1 MADFKLGRIRFI
13 WKGSWT
19 ASTTY
24 YKDDIIRN
32 GGNTYVCITGH
43 TASLS
48 FPDDQTNWNKI
59 SDGQEWKADWTL
71 DTYYKVND
79 IVKYGGYL
87 YICNT
92 AHTSAN
98 NVSDGLELDLAT
110 DSTDAK
116 WDLYAE
122 GFDYKADWAPS
133 TRYKIN
139 DIVKYNSTI
148 YLCTEG
154 HTSATDV
161 LIGLE
166 NDQSKWDVF
175 SQGVSWQA
183 DWQVSNRYVVND
195 IIRYGG
201 RTYVCNT
208 GHVSAATAALGLE
221 ADQAKWDIFHDG
233 IEFKGD
239 WTTGTRYKLNDLVKS
254 GAGIWICTTYH
265 TSQNVLSDDEA
276 KWSQFIEG
284 LEFEDSWAGTTYYQA
299 GDFVTYGGY
308 SYVAITNNVGQRPTD
323 NPTDWDLF
331 TTGFR
336 LVGDWGADSSN
347 FQYFVGDVV
356 RQGGYTY
363 LCILDNTGQEPPNLT
378 YWERLNQGIEWN
390 DAWTDATE
398 YDLGDAV
405 RYGSSSYIAVAKH
418 TSDEIGAQN
427 RPDQDVSGV
436 TWNLLSGGGET
447 LPMTT
452 EGDMVYYGGAG
463 PTRLAIGEPGQA
475 LKVNS
480 AGNAPEW
487 GFFGKINHVWYVSTS
502 SGVDSPAP
510 NYGTTLDQ
518 PWKTINYSL
527 RNIEEGALN
536 PNAKYIL
543 AANRAFIQ
551 AETVEWVDYQ
561 ITNDIAPFTSAYTYD
576 KEKCRRDTGQIIDAL
591 VWDVSHGGNQKSRTA
606 ALTYFDSNGDL
617 IAAIADEDGE
627 TAAALAY
634 SLSLIDSAI
643 LQSIDPSANYQ
654 TLNAVGSPIT
664 QVKDLTKPEETGVQT
679 IINTLMGIT
688 IDSITA
694 ASSDGIPAEVIPNNT
709 LFVKTGTYAEVLP
722 MIVPEQ
728 TAVVGD
734 ELRSTR
740 ITPAGSLVDSG
751 DTTYTLAAIARLK
764 AITSDIV
771 TNGAVTKTT
780 GNAQS
785 QVTTRPAG
793 GADPAVHATDL
804 WQQIYDYIN
813 WGVNGA
819 AGDSTEPVKGGTNTP
834 QTSTDYTYAVEA
846 IEANRLFLVEEAIAY
861 IADTYP
867 AYVYDEDKCR
877 RDVNRYIDAI
887 KYDIIYQPDSVAS
900 PVQTKGNYKSL
911 TAAEQY
917 VNAVNG
923 SLTENMFYMR
933 NGTGLRNCTT
943 ADLTGTLSAANA
955 YGTQRPTAGAYV
967 SLDPGWGPDD
977 SRAWITNKSPYVQ
990 NVTTF
995 GTGCIGMKVDGDL
1008 HNGGNDSIVAND
1020 FTQILSD
1027 GIGAWVTNLGRSEL
1041 VSVFS
1046 YYNHIGYLAENG
1058 GKIRATN
1065 GNNSYGDFGSVSEGV
1080 DATETPVTAKV
1091 DNRKLDAV
1099 VDSVM
1104 TDGDDVLVLNY
1115 LNAGQ
1120 NYTVGGTTIAI
1131 TGEGYGLGTVTPTVN
1146 NGAVFNVRLLDTD
1159 IDGDSTADTGG
1170 AEYLNSTNSAQEG
1183 DTTSITISNTDTALS
1198 SQYIGMAIYITAGTG
1213 AGQYGYINSYNA
1225 GTKIAQVYKMSDGTA
1240 GWDHVIGNSIVAAL
1254 DATTEY
1260 SIEPRL
1266 TFTAPPSG
1274 LYADTA
1280 KARAVIADEKIARV
1294 IIWDPGSGYT
1304 SVPTMTITDPNNT
1317 IEAPFVVRVGDG
1329 VLAQPTYTDRGTAF
1343 TTATAEVV
1351 GDGFAD
1357 QYQPGEFVEVN
1368 NLSEEPQPGSNIV
1381 FDHLPNN
1388 VFKLVAVRDF
1398 QGAGPYSAQLQVS
1411 PELTISQA
1419 PEHQQDLE
1427 MRIRYSQVRLTGH
1440 DFLDIGTGN
1449 FGETNYPNAP
1459 AYDPNPLKETTEK
1472 GGGRV
1477 FFTSTD
1483 QDGNFRVGDL
1493 FSVEQSTGIATLN
1506 ADAFNISGLQEL
1518 SLGELGLG
1526 STGAVINE
1534 FSTDGTFTANS
1545 DNVVPTQK
1553 AIKTYI
1559 TSQIGGGAAT
1569 LNVNS
1574 VTAGQI
1580 EISGQQITTTLG
1592 TKIDVL
1598 NVMNFEKGVNGVPVA
1613 MNYFLT

>member
-13 WKGSWT
+13 WKDSWT
-19 ASTTY
+19 ALTTY
-24 YKDDIIRN
+24 YKDDIVRN

-43 TASLS
+43 TASS
-48 FPDDQTNWNKI
+48 DFTDDQSNWNKI
-59 SDGQEWKADWTL
+59 TDGQEWKADWTV
-71 DTYYKVND
+71 DTYYKIND

-87 YICNT
+87 YIANE
-92 AHTSAN
+92 AHTSAAT
-98 NVSDGLELDLAT
+98 DTLGLENDQ
-110 DSTDAK
+110 AK

-122 GFDYKADWAPS
+122 GFDYQADWQPLR
-133 TRYKIN
+133 RYKIN

-154 HTSATDV
+154 HTSAGDT
-161 LIGLE
+161 LTGLE
-166 NDQSKWDVF
+166 QDQDKWDVF
-175 SQGVSWQA
+175 SQGVSWQG
-183 DWQVSNRYVVND
+183 DWQTNNRYVVND

-201 RTYVCNT
+201 KTYVCNT

-221 ADQAKWDIFHDG
+221 AAQANWDIFHDG
-233 IEFKGD
+233 IEYKGD
-239 WTTGTRYKLNDLVKS
+239 WSSGTRYKLNDLVKS
-254 GAGIWICTTYH
+254 GGGIWICTTYH
-265 TSQNVLSDDEA
+265 TSQSFLSDDEA
-276 KWSQFIEG
+276 KWAQFTEG
-284 LEFEDSWAGTTYYQA
+284 LEFEDSWSGTRRYQA

-308 SYVAITNNVGQRPTD
+308 SYVAITNNIGQRPTD
-323 NPTDWDLF
+323 NPTEWDLF

-336 LVGDWGADSSN
+336 LIGDWGDDSSDYE
-347 FQYFVGDVV
+347 YFVGDVV

-363 LCILDNTGQEPPNLT
+363 LCILDHTGEEPPNAT

-405 RYGSSSYIAVAKH
+405 RYGSSSYIAVQKH
-418 TSDEIGAQN
+418 TSDEIGTQN
-427 RPDQDVSGV
+427 RPDQDVAGAY
-436 TWNLLSGGGET
+436 WNLLSGGGET

-463 PTRLAIGEPGQA
+463 PARLAIGDAGQT
-475 LKVNS
+475 LRVN
-480 AGNAPEW
+480 ADGDAPEW
-487 GFFGKINHVWYVSTS
+487 SFFGRINHVWYVSTDN
-502 SGVDSPAP
+502 GVDSPAP

-527 RNIEEGALN
+527 RQIEEGALL
-536 PNAKYIL
+536 PNTKYIL
-543 AANRAFIQ
+543 GVNRAFIQ

-561 ITNDIAPFTSAYTYD
+561 IANEIAPFTSGFTYT
-576 KEKCRRDTGQIIDAL
+576 KETCRRDVGQIIDAL
-591 VWDVSHGGNQKSRTA
+591 IWDVSHGGNKRTRDA
-606 ALTYFDSNGDL
+606 ALTYFDENGDL

-627 TAAALAY
+627 TSAALKYA
-634 SLSLIDSAI
+634 LSLIDSAI
-643 LQSIDPSANYQ
+643 LQSIDPATNYQ
-654 TLNAVGSPIT
+654 TENGVGSPIT
-664 QVKDLTKPEETGVQT
+664 QVKSLAAHPEETGAQARL
-679 IINTLMGIT
+679 NTLMAIVT
-688 IDSITA
+688 DSLDA
-694 ASSDGIPAEVIPNNT
+694 ASSAGIPAQVITNNS
-709 LFVKTGTYAEVLP
+709 LFVKTGIYSEVLP
-722 MIVPEQ
+722 MVIPVQ

-751 DTTYTLAAIARLK
+751 DTTYTLAAIARLQ
-764 AITSDIV
+764 AITDALIQ
-771 TNGAVTKTT
+771 NGSVTKTT
-780 GNAQS
+780 GNS
-785 QVTTRPAG
+785 EDPVTSRPAG
-793 GADPAVHATDL
+793 GSVPAAHAADL
-804 WQQIYDYIN
+804 WQQIYDYID

-819 AGDSTEPVKGGTNTP
+819 SGDSTEPVINGTNTP
-834 QTSTDYTYAVEA
+834 QTSTAYTYAVEVL
-846 IEANRLFLVEEAIAY
+846 EANRDFLVEEAIAY
-861 IADTYP
+861 IADQYP
-867 AYVYDEDKCR
+867 AYNYDEDACR

-887 KYDIIYQPDSVAS
+887 KYDVIYMPDGDD
-900 PVQTKGNYKSL
+900 TKGNYKSL
-911 TAAEQY
+911 NAAKQY

-923 SLTENMFYMR
+923 STTEDMFYAR
-933 NGTGLRNCTT
+933 NATGLRNCTL
-943 ADLTGTLSAANA
+943 ADLSGTLSSPNE
-955 YGTQRPTAGAYV
+955 YGTSRPTAGAYV

-977 SRAWITNKSPYVQ
+977 TRVWVTNKSPYVQ
-990 NVTTF
+990 NVSTF
-995 GTGCIGMKVDGDL
+995 GTGCIGLKVDGDL

-1027 GIGAWVTNLGRSEL
+1027 GIGYWVTNLGRSEL
-1041 VSVFS
+1041 VSVFT

-1065 GNNSYGDFGSVSEGV
+1065 GNNSYGDFGSVSEGI
-1080 DATETPVTAKV
+1080 DNTEVPVTATV
-1091 DNRKLDAV
+1091 DNRTLDAI

-1104 TDGDDVLVLNY
+1104 TDGNNILTLQY

-1120 NYTVGGTTIAI
+1120 NYTAGSTTITV
-1131 TGEGYGLGTVTPTVN
+1131 TGEGFNLGTITPTTVD
-1146 NGAVFNVRLLDTD
+1146 GGVFQVRMLDTD
-1159 IDGDSTADTGG
+1159 VDGDSTLDTGG
-1170 AEYLNSTNSAQEG
+1170 DEYLTATNSAQEG
-1183 DTTSITISNTDTALS
+1183 DATSITISNTDTALT
-1198 SQYIGMAIYITAGTG
+1198 SQYIGMAIYIQAGTG
-1213 AGQYGYINSYNA
+1213 AGQYGYIDSYNA

-1240 GWDHVIGNSIVAAL
+1240 GWDHVTGASIVSAL

-1266 TFTAPPSG
+1266 TFSAPEG
-1274 LYADTA
+1274 GGGYANTA
-1280 KARAVIADEKIARV
+1280 KARAIIADEKIARIV
-1294 IIWDPGSGYT
+1294 VWDPGQGYT
-1304 SVPTMTITDPNNT
+1304 SAPTLTITDPNNT
-1317 IEAPFVVRVGDG
+1317 IEAPTQVRIGDG
-1329 VLAQPTYTDRGTAF
+1329 VLAQPTFSDRGTAF
-1343 TTATAEVV
+1343 TTAQAEVV

-1357 QYQPGEFVEVN
+1357 QYQPGEFVEVD
-1368 NLSEEPQPGSNIV
+1368 LLPEEPQPGSNVV
-1381 FDHLPNN
+1381 FAHLPNQ
-1388 VFKLVAVRDF
+1388 VFKLVAVRAF
-1398 QGAGPYSAQLQVS
+1398 AGAGPFTAQLQIS
-1411 PELTISQA
+1411 PELEISQA
-1419 PEHQQDLE
+1419 PEHEETLE

-1449 FGETNYPNAP
+1449 FTETNYPNDP
-1459 AYDPNPLKETTEK
+1459 LYDPEPEKETSEF

-1580 EISGQQITTTLG
+1580 QISGQEITTTLG

>member
-1 MADFKLGRIRFI
+1 MADFKLGRIRFV
-13 WKGSWT
+13 WKSDWT
-19 ASTTY
+19 AATTY
-24 YKDDIIRN
+24 YKDDIVRN

-43 TASLS
+43 TASAS
-48 FPDDQTNWNKI
+48 FPDDQSNWNKI
-59 SDGQEWKADWTL
+59 SDGQEWKSNWTIN
-71 DTYYKVND
+71 TYYKVND

-87 YICNT
+87 YIANE
-92 AHTSAN
+92 AHTSAAT
-98 NVSDGLELDLAT
+98 DALGLENDQL
-110 DSTDAK
+110 K

-122 GFDYKADWAPS
+122 GFDYQAEWQAS
-133 TRYKIN
+133 YRYKIN

-154 HTSATDV
+154 HTSAADSLT
-161 LIGLE
+161 GLE
-166 NDQSKWDVF
+166 ADQDKWDVF
-175 SQGVSWQA
+175 SQGVSWQG
-183 DWQVSNRYVVND
+183 DWTTNNRYVVND

-201 RTYVCNT
+201 RTYVCNE
-208 GHVSAATAALGLE
+208 GHVSAATASLGLE
-221 ADQAKWDIFHDG
+221 ADQSKWDIFHDG
-233 IEFKGD
+233 IEYKGD
-239 WTTGTRYKLNDLVKS
+239 WSAGTRYKINDLVKS
-254 GAGIWICTTYH
+254 GGGIWICITYH
-265 TSQNVLSDDEA
+265 TSQNYLSDDEA
-276 KWSQFIEG
+276 KWAQFTEG
-284 LEFEDSWAGTTYYQA
+284 LEFEDSWSGTRRYQA

-308 SYVAITNNVGQRPTD
+308 SYVAITNNIGQRPPD
-323 NPTDWDLF
+323 SPTEWDLF

-336 LVGDWGADSSN
+336 LVGDWGEDSSN
-347 FQYFVGDVV
+347 YEYFVGDVV

-363 LCILDNTGQEPPNLT
+363 LCILDNTGQEPPNTT

-390 DAWTDATE
+390 DAWADATE

-405 RYGSSSYIAVAKH
+405 RYGSSSYIAVQKH
-418 TSDEIGAQN
+418 TSDEVGVQN
-427 RPDQDVSGV
+427 RPDQDVTGDY
-436 TWNLLSGGGET
+436 WNLLSGGGET

-463 PTRLAIGEPGQA
+463 PTRLPIGDAGQT
-475 LKVNS
+475 LRVN
-480 AGNAPEW
+480 ATGDAPEW
-487 GFFGKINHVWYVSTS
+487 SFFGKINHVWYTSTDN
-502 SGVDSPAP
+502 GVDSPAP

-518 PWKTINYSL
+518 PWKTVRYAL
-527 RNIEEGALN
+527 EQIEKGALY
-536 PNAKYIL
+536 PNAAYIL
-543 AANRAFIQ
+543 EVNRSFIQ

-561 ITNDIAPFTSAYTYD
+561 IANVIAPFTGTFTYT
-576 KEKCRRDTGQIIDAL
+576 KETCRRDVGQIIDAL
-591 VWDVSHGGNQKSRTA
+591 IWDLTHGGNERTRDA

-627 TAAALAY
+627 TSAALQY
-634 SLSLIDSAI
+634 TLSLIDSAI
-643 LQSIDPSANYQ
+643 LQSIDPATNYQ
-654 TLNAVGSPIT
+654 TENAVPSPIT
-664 QVKDLTKPEETGVQT
+664 QIKDSATYPEETGAQARL
-679 IINTLMGIT
+679 NTLMAIVT
-688 IDSITA
+688 DSLDA
-694 ASSDGIPAEVIPNNT
+694 ASSAGIPAEVIPNNT
-709 LFVKTGTYAEVLP
+709 LFVKTGVYSETLP
-722 MIVPEQ
+722 MIIPVQ

-740 ITPAGSLVDSG
+740 ITPAGSLVDSA
-751 DTTYTLAAIARLK
+751 DTPYTLAAIARLQ
-764 AITSDIV
+764 
-771 TNGAVTKTT
+771 AVTADVVNNVSITKSTSNT
-780 GNAQS
+780 ES
-785 QVTTRPAG
+785 QVTTRPTG
-793 GADPAVHATDL
+793 GADAAIHAADL

-819 AGDSTEPVKGGTNTP
+819 SGDSTEPVPGGTNTP
-834 QTSTDYTYAVEA
+834 QTSTDYTYAVGVL
-846 IEANRLFLVEEAIAY
+846 EANRDFLVEEAIGY
-861 IADTYP
+861 ITDTYP
-867 AYVYDEDKCR
+867 AYVYDTAKCR
-877 RDVNRYIDAI
+877 RDINRYIDAI
-887 KYDIIYQPDSVAS
+887 KYDIIYQPDSTAS

-911 TAAEQY
+911 QAAKLY
-917 VNAVNG
+917 VNAVLG
-923 SLTENMFYMR
+923 STTEDMFYMR
-933 NGTGLRNCTT
+933 NATGLRNCTV
-943 ADLTGTLSAANA
+943 ADLSGTLGAANA

-967 SLDPGWGPDD
+967 SLDPGWGPAD
-977 SRAWITNKSPYVQ
+977 SRVWITNKSPYVQ

-1008 HNGGNDSIVAND
+1008 HDGGNDSIVAND

-1065 GNNSYGDFGSVSEGV
+1065 GNNSYGDFGSVSEGI
-1080 DATETPVTAKV
+1080 DNTEVPVTAEV
-1091 DNRKLDAV
+1091 DNRTLDAI

-1104 TDGDDVLVLNY
+1104 TNGDDILVLNY
-1115 LNAGQ
+1115 LNAGN
-1120 NYTVGGTTIAI
+1120 NYTSGGTTITI
-1131 TGEGYGLGTVTPTVN
+1131 TGEGYGLGTVTPTTVN
-1146 NGAVFNVRLLDTD
+1146 GGVFQVRLLDTD

-1170 AEYLNSTNSAQEG
+1170 TDYLTATNTAQEG
-1183 DTTSITISNTDTALS
+1183 DTSSITISNTDTALS
-1198 SQYIGMAIYITAGTG
+1198 SQYIGMAIYIVSGTG
-1213 AGQYGYINSYNA
+1213 AGQYGYINNYNA
-1225 GTKIAQVYKMSDGTA
+1225 GTKVAQVYKMSDGTA
-1240 GWDHVIGNSIVAAL
+1240 GWDHVIGTAIVSAL

-1260 SIEPRL
+1260 IIEPRL

-1280 KARAVIADEKIARV
+1280 KARAVVADEQIVKIV
-1294 IIWDPGSGYT
+1294 IWDPGTGYT

-1317 IEAPFVVRVGDG
+1317 IEAPFEVRVGDG
-1329 VLAQPTYTDRGTAF
+1329 VLAQPTYSDRGTAF
-1343 TTATAEVV
+1343 TTATAEVS
-1351 GDGFAD
+1351 GDGYAD
-1357 QYQPGEFVEVN
+1357 QYQPGEFVEVT

-1381 FDHLPNN
+1381 FDHLPSK

-1398 QGAGPYSAQLQVS
+1398 TGTGPYAAQLQVS
-1411 PELTISQA
+1411 PELTITEA
-1419 PEHQQDLE
+1419 PEHLEGLE

-1449 FGETNYPNAP
+1449 ATETNYPNAP
-1459 AYDPNPLKETTEK
+1459 LYDPDAEKETTES

-1545 DNVVPTQK
+1545 DNIVPTQK

-1580 EISGQQITTTLG
+1580 EISGQQITTTLE

-1598 NVMNFEKGVNGVPVA
+1598 QVMNFQSGVNGVPVA

>member
-13 WKGSWT
+13 WKGDWT

-32 GGNTYVCITGH
+32 GGNTYTCISGH
-43 TASLS
+43 TSSIDFANDYS
-48 FPDDQTNWNKI
+48 NWNKI
-59 SDGQEWKADWTL
+59 TDGQEWKSDWTTA
-71 DTYYKVND
+71 TYYKIND

-87 YICNT
+87 YIANT
-92 AHTSAN
+92 AHTSAAT
-98 NVSDGLELDLAT
+98 DALGLEADQ
-110 DSTDAK
+110 AK

-122 GFDYKADWAPS
+122 GFDYQAEWQPNY
-133 TRYKIN
+133 RYKIN

-154 HTSATDV
+154 HTSAADSLT
-161 LIGLE
+161 GLE
-166 NDQSKWDVF
+166 ADQAKWDVF
-175 SQGVSWQA
+175 SQGVSWQG
-183 DWQVSNRYVVND
+183 DWQVNNRYVVND

-201 RTYVCNT
+201 RSYVCNE
-208 GHVSAATAALGLE
+208 GHVSAATATLGLE
-221 ADQAKWDIFHDG
+221 ADQSKWDIFHDG
-233 IEFKGD
+233 IEYKGN
-239 WTTGTRYKLNDLVKS
+239 WSSGTRYKYNDLVKY
-254 GAGIWICTTYH
+254 GGGIWICVTYH
-265 TSQNVLSDDEA
+265 TSQSFLTDDEA
-276 KWSQFIEG
+276 KWAQFTEG
-284 LEFEDSWAGTTYYQA
+284 LEFEDSWTGTRRYQA

-308 SYVAITNNVGQRPTD
+308 SYVAITNNLASRPTD
-323 NPTDWDLF
+323 NPLDWDLF

-336 LVGDWGADSSN
+336 LVGDWGEDSSN
-347 FQYFVGDVV
+347 YEYFVGDVV

-363 LCILDNTGQEPPNLT
+363 LCILDNTGQEPPNTT

-405 RYGSSSYIAVAKH
+405 RYGSSSYIAVQKH
-418 TSDEIGAQN
+418 TSDEIGALN
-427 RPDQDVSGV
+427 RPDQDVAGAY
-436 TWNLLSGGGET
+436 WNLLSGGGET

-463 PTRLAIGEPGQA
+463 PARLPIGDAGQT
-475 LKVNS
+475 LRVNS

-487 GFFGKINHVWYVSTS
+487 SFFGKINHVWYTSTDN
-502 SGVDSPAP
+502 GVDSPAP

-518 PWKTINYSL
+518 PWKTVRYAL
-527 RNIEEGALN
+527 EQIEKGALY
-536 PNAKYIL
+536 PNAGYIL

-561 ITNDIAPFTSAYTYD
+561 IANVIAPFTGAFTYT
-576 KEKCRRDTGQIIDAL
+576 KETCRRDVGQIIDAL
-591 VWDVSHGGNQKSRTA
+591 IWDLTHGGNERTRAA
-606 ALTYFDSNGDL
+606 ALTYFDGNGDL

-627 TAAALAY
+627 TSAALKY
-634 SLSLIDSAI
+634 TLSLIDSAI
-643 LQSIDPSANYQ
+643 LQSIDPATNYQ
-654 TLNAVGSPIT
+654 TENGVGSPIT
-664 QVKDLTKPEETGVQT
+664 QIKDSATYPEETGVQARLDS
-679 IINTLMGIT
+679 LMAIVT
-688 IDSITA
+688 DSLDA
-694 ASSDGIPAEVIPNNT
+694 ASSAGIPAQVIPNNS
-709 LFVKTGTYAEVLP
+709 LFVKTGTYNEVLP
-722 MIVPEQ
+722 LIVPVQ

-740 ITPAGSLVDSG
+740 IEPAGSLVDSG
-751 DTTYTLAAIARLK
+751 DTPYTLAAIARLQS
-764 AITSDIV
+764 ITSDLV
-771 TNGAVTKTT
+771 QNNAVTKTT
-780 GNAQS
+780 GNPEDP
-785 QVTTRPAG
+785 VTTRPAG
-793 GADPAVHATDL
+793 GADPAAHAADL

-819 AGDSTEPVKGGTNTP
+819 AGDSTRPVTNGTNVP
-834 QTSTDYTYAVEA
+834 QTSTDYTYAVEVL
-846 IEANRLFLVEEAIAY
+846 EANRSFLVEEAIAY

-887 KYDIIYQPDSVAS
+887 KYDVIYQPNSNAT
-900 PVQTKGNYKSL
+900 PIQTKGNYKSL
-911 TAAEQY
+911 LAARYY
-917 VNAVNG
+917 VNAVMG
-923 SLTENMFYMR
+923 SVTEDMFYLR
-933 NGTGLRNCTT
+933 NATGLRNCTT
-943 ADLTGTLSAANA
+943 AGLTGTLTTANA
-955 YGTQRPTAGAYV
+955 YGTQRPTAGAYA

-977 SRAWITNKSPYVQ
+977 SRVWITNKSPYVQ
-990 NVTTF
+990 NVSTF
-995 GTGCIGMKVDGDL
+995 GTGCVGLKVDGDL

-1065 GNNSYGDFGSVSEGV
+1065 GNNSYGDFGSVSEGI
-1080 DATETPVTAKV
+1080 DNTEVPVVAKV
-1091 DNRKLDAV
+1091 NNRTLDAI

-1104 TDGDDVLVLNY
+1104 TDGDDILVLNY

-1120 NYTVGGTTIAI
+1120 NYTAGGTTISI
-1131 TGEGYGLGTVTPTVN
+1131 TGEGFGLGTVTPVTVN
-1146 NGAVFNVRLLDTD
+1146 GGVFQVRMLDTD
-1159 IDGDSTADTGG
+1159 VDGDSTADTGG
-1170 AEYLNSTNSAQEG
+1170 ADYRSAINSAQIG

-1225 GTKIAQVYKMSDGTA
+1225 GTKIAQIYKMSDGTA
-1240 GWDHVIGNSIVAAL
+1240 GWDHVIGNSIVSAL

-1260 SIEPRL
+1260 SIEPRIE
-1266 TFTAPPSG
+1266 FTAPPSG

-1280 KARAVIADEKIARV
+1280 KGRAIIADEQIARIV
-1294 IIWDPGSGYT
+1294 IWDPGNGYT
-1304 SVPTMTITDPNNT
+1304 SAPTLTITDPNNT
-1317 IEAPFVVRVGDG
+1317 VEAPTEVRIGDG
-1329 VLAQPTYTDRGTAF
+1329 VLTQPIFSDRGTAF
-1343 TTATAEVV
+1343 ATATAEVV
-1351 GDGFAD
+1351 GDGYAD
-1357 QYQPGEFVEVN
+1357 QYQPGEFVEVDY
-1368 NLSEEPQPGSNIV
+1368 LSEEPQPGSNVV
-1381 FDHLPNN
+1381 FDHLPNK

-1398 QGAGPYSAQLQVS
+1398 QGAGPYSAQLQIS
-1411 PELTISQA
+1411 PELTITEA
-1419 PEHQQDLE
+1419 PEHEEDLE

-1449 FGETNYPNAP
+1449 FTETNYPNQP
-1459 AYDPNPLKETTEK
+1459 LYDPDPEKETTES

-1545 DNVVPTQK
+1545 DNIVPTQK

-1580 EISGQQITTTLG
+1580 VITGQEISTTLG

-1598 NVMNFEKGVNGVPVA
+1598 NVVNFEKGVNGVPVA
-1613 MNYFLT
+1613 MNYFLS